1 MSVLHRRIT
10 SGFVY
15 GLLSLFAVY
24 LGGVPFLGA
33 VLAMAFLAGHEYQL
47 MIAHGGYRPLHA
59 LQFGLTAFL
68 VLGSAWLAP
77 DVILGGLGLI
87 LVSSLAWQLTRTAR
101 SELHYVDWALTI
113 AGGLYLGWLPAYFV
127 KLRSLPG
134 GLWWML
140 LALAATWSCD
150 SFAYVFGRALGRR
163 SFFAQVSPRKTWEG
177 ALAGWLGATVVVVLV
192 GWVLGLS
199 VAWALGLG
207 LITSL
212 AAICGDLVESMIKRQ
227 MGVKDSGGLVPGHGG
242 ILDRVDSLLFAV
254 VVAYFYVTLVP
265 GA

>member
-1 MSVLHRRIT
+1 MSVLHRRIA

-192 GWVLGLS
+192 GF
-199 VAWALGLG
+199 AALVYWYAQKGASNAPERRLR
-207 LITSL
+207 LICRGDTAL
-212 AAICGDLVESMIKRQ
+212 AERLIEYEMQRRPGISRREAARRAI
-227 MGVKDSGGLVPGHGG
+227 DSHRR
-242 ILDRVDSLLFAV
+242 DNA
-254 VVAYFYVTLVP
+254 
-265 GA
+265 